1 MGRGLADRRRGVTG
15 GNDAMDPALKESLLD
30 RLGAYLDGL
39 DTGGA
44 DEAPPALDPAGEETR
59 DLFSVFVEIAAVRN
73 ETRAQTRIVKEALDQ
88 FRAVFE
94 TLQSSNAAL
103 ERELKEA
110 HARARE
116 QSRAALRPLLLDIL
130 DVRDRLG
137 AGLAAAP
144 RDRAPPWWAPWR
156 RRPSAPDPWRDGLAM
171 TLGRLDRA
179 LADRR
184 VTPIVAV
191 GRPFSPA
198 VARAV
203 ETRDDPS
210 VEEGWV
216 IAESR
221 TGFEW
226 DGELLRAA
234 EVIVAKRTG
243 AGDGADRG
251 DAV

>member
-1 MGRGLADRRRGVTG
+1 
-15 GNDAMDPALKESLLD
+15 MDPSLKETLLD
-30 RLGAYLDGL
+30 RLSSYLDGL
-39 DTGGA
+39 DATDTETAGLA
-44 DEAPPALDPAGEETR
+44 PMAAEATSAEEEAR
-59 DLFSVFVEIAAVRN
+59 DLFSVFVELAGVRT
-73 ETRAQTRIVKEALDQ
+73 EARAQARIVKEALDQ

-116 QSRAALRPLLLDIL
+116 QSRLALRRLLIDII

-144 RDRAPPWWAPWR
+144 HDQAPSSWWARWR
-156 RRPSAPDPWRDGLAM
+156 RSAAAPDPWREGLAM
-171 TLGRLDRA
+171 TLRRLDRV

-184 VTPIVAV
+184 VTPIVTV

-203 ETRDDPS
+203 ATRDDPT
-210 VEEGWV
+210 VGEGWV

-221 TGFEW
+221 AGFEW

-234 EVIVAKRTG
+234 EVIVAKR
-243 AGDGADRG
+243 AGSKDRADRG
-251 DAV
+251 EAE

>member
-1 MGRGLADRRRGVTG
+1 
-15 GNDAMDPALKESLLD
+15 MDPSVKETLLD
-30 RLGAYLDGL
+30 RLSVYLDGL
-39 DTGGA
+39 DAA
-44 DEAPPALDPAGEETR
+44 DAEEPRPARDAEGEETR

-73 ETRAQTRIVKEALDQ
+73 ETRAEARLVKEALDQ

-116 QSRAALRPLLLDIL
+116 HSRAVLRPLLIDIIE
-130 DVRDRLG
+130 VRDRLS
-137 AGLAAAP
+137 AGLAVAPGERAP
-144 RDRAPPWWAPWR
+144 RWWARWGGGP
-156 RRPSAPDPWRDGLAM
+156 PAPDPWREGVAM
-171 TLGRLDRA
+171 TLRRLDRA

-184 VTPIVAV
+184 VTPIATV

-198 VARAV
+198 VARVV

-210 VEEGWV
+210 VAEGWV

-221 TGFEW
+221 AGFEW
-226 DGELLRAA
+226 DGELLRTA
-234 EVIVAKRTG
+234 EVIVAKRAG
-243 AGDGADRG
+243 AERG
-251 DAV
+251 DAE